1 MKKVLIGLANYSR
14 FNKDGLNR
22 LLKYGFEVIE
32 NPFGRPYSHEELI
45 AAVGDVDAVIADSE
59 KWDEEAFLS
68 APKLKVI
75 ARYGTGMDTV
85 DVDAAKRHGVIV
97 TNCPGLNAP
106 TVAEQAISLLLSIA
120 RSIPQLNTDA
130 REGKWTRTIFHE
142 ISGKTIGILG
152 FGAIGQTVAKKLSGF
167 DANFVAY
174 DKYPNV
180 EAAKKLNVKLC
191 SFEDVIKNS
200 DYISI
205 HLPNLPDTYHIV
217 NEQNIAK
224 MKDGVYIVNSARGA
238 LVDEKAMYTALK
250 SGKIAGMATDVFEEE
265 PITAGNPLFTLPN
278 YICTPHIA
286 GESYE
291 NHQKTGLATA
301 TVVTD
306 VFEGKEPQNRRA

>member
-22 LLKYGFEVIE
+22 LLEHGFEVIE
-32 NPFGRPYSHEELI
+32 NPHGRPYTYEELLE
-45 AAVGDVDAVIADSE
+45 AVGDVDAVIADSE
-59 KWDEEAFLS
+59 RWDEGAFRA

-85 DVDAAKRHGVIV
+85 DVEAAKRHGVIV

-120 RSIPQLNTDA
+120 RSIPQLNADA
-130 REGKWTRTIFHE
+130 RQGKWTRTIFHE
-142 ISGKTIGILG
+142 IGGKTIGILG

-167 DANFVAY
+167 EAKFIAY
-174 DKYPNV
+174 DKFPNL
-180 EAAKKLNVKLC
+180 EAAKALNVEMAG
-191 SFEDVIKNS
+191 FEDVLKNS

-205 HLPNLPDTYHIV
+205 HLPNLPDTYHII
-217 NEQNIAK
+217 NDETIAK

-238 LVDEKAMYTALK
+238 LVDEKAMAGALT
-250 SGKIAGMATDVFEEE
+250 SGKVAGFASDVFEVE
-265 PITAGNPLFTLPN
+265 PIEENNPLFKLPN

-301 TVVTD
+301 TVITD
-306 VFEGKEPQNRRA
+306 VFEGKEPKNRRA